1 MLVRPAKTE
10 ELAPFIAI
18 SRETGW
24 HQLNPRE
31 REHLTPDSFLVPVTG
46 MFHHALATPGGTMLV
61 AEEDGR
67 PIGYILYSLRPN
79 GITGQMEGFF
89 FDQYVDPAHRHR
101 GVAQEL
107 NARAMEHCRQLG
119 ATGVTLLIAPHNE
132 ASRKAASRSGFNVE
146 RLVFGRAL

>member
-1 MLVRPAKTE
+1 MLVRPVRPE
-10 ELAPFIAI
+10 EIPSFIAI

-24 HQLNPRE
+24 SQLSPRE
-31 REHLTPDSFLVPVTG
+31 RERLNPELFLVSVTN
-46 MFHHALATPGGTMLV
+46 MFREALARPGGSVLV
-61 AEEDGR
+61 AEEGGK
-67 PIGYILYSLRPN
+67 PIGYILYSLQPS
-79 GITGQMEGFF
+79 GITGQLEGFF

-119 ATGVTLLIAPHNE
+119 ATGVTLLIAPHNQ
-132 ASRKAASRSGFNVE
+132 ASQKAAGRSGFHVE